1 MINLAMQKIILI
13 LIFPAMMSLLFIG
26 ITPVFAQTPEPYE
39 ISTPRADGAIIH
51 ITGQGQSLIG
61 IAEAYQVPLEE
72 ILQLNNLTLDS
83 IIYPG
88 EEILIRPGNTATAT
102 LRPTA
107 TQPSATPTASATR
120 ATPTPRNS
128 FTPKPTET
136 ATTTPL
142 PTPIT
147 VERGQLV
154 TGVVIVAVIIFLAVI
169 IRGFLSSGK
178 KGTEKE

>member
-1 MINLAMQKIILI
+1 VIRKIISI
-13 LIFPAMMSLLFIG
+13 LIFPAMMSLLIIG
-26 ITPVFAQTPEPYE
+26 VTTAFAQTPEPYE
-39 ISTPRADGAIIH
+39 LATPRADGAVIH

-61 IAEAYQVPLEE
+61 IAEAYQVPLDE

-88 EEILIRPGNTATAT
+88 EEILIRPANTATAT

-107 TQPSATPTASATR
+107 TQPSATPTASATS

-136 ATTTPL
+136 ATAEPL

-147 VERGQLV
+147 AERGQLI
-154 TGVVIVAVIIFLAVI
+154 TGVVIGAVIIFLAVI
-169 IRGFLSSGK
+169 ISGFLSSGK